1 MDERYYW
8 LWLQYAVKPAA
19 KLKDFYLQYHTAE
32 NFYQAGPDEWQ
43 SFFGNKKNIFNRCI
57 EKSPEDFAQ
66 IVDFCDN
73 HSLVILTP
81 ESEYYPKRLLDIED
95 FPAVLFVR
103 GDYKCLREGP
113 TFAVIGSRTPC
124 VYGED
129 AAREIVKGLS
139 RNGALVVSGGALGID
154 SVAHKSAIEAGG
166 KTVLIM
172 GCGHGYGYLPEN
184 AELRKAVAKQGALV
198 SEYPPFTPVERNT
211 FPQRNRI
218 ISGMSDAVVII
229 EAAEYS
235 GTFSTAN
242 HAKRQKRK
250 LLVLPGDIKSGHFD
264 GSNRLI
270 TEGAEAIFSDENV
283 FAKCGLLDKAQRIKG
298 DKSGEA
304 FEHIDEKSSEGWNSA
319 SKKRTKKQKK
329 TEEKKTQEKI
339 QEKSENIIKKLPA
352 GISKNAEIVYNIMS
366 DGISEL
372 DEIKRK
378 SQLEVRHI
386 LGALTELEVLGF
398 AEAYAPNCYRIR

>member
-1 MDERYYW
+1 MDERCYW

-32 NFYQAGPDEWQ
+32 NFYQAGPDEWK
-43 SFFGNKKNIFNRCI
+43 SFFGNKKNIFNRCK
-57 EKSPEDFAQ
+57 EKSPEDFAH
-66 IVDFCDN
+66 IVEFCDK

-81 ESEYYPKRLLDIED
+81 ESEHYPKKLLDIED

-103 GDYKCLREGP
+103 GDYKCLNEGP
-113 TFAVIGSRTPC
+113 SFAVIGSRTPC

-139 RNGALVVSGGALGID
+139 ENGALVVSGGALGID

-184 AELRKAVAKQGALV
+184 AQLRKSVTRQGAVV

-229 EAAEYS
+229 EAAELS

-250 LLVLPGDIKSGHFD
+250 LFVLPGDIKSGHFD

-270 TEGAEAIFSDENV
+270 TEGAEAVFSDENI
-283 FAKCGLLDKAQRIKG
+283 FAKCGLLDKAQRVKG

-304 FEHIDEKSSEGWNSA
+304 FKGVSEKSSECKKISSK
-319 SKKRTKKQKK
+319 SKKKKQKI
-329 TEEKKTQEKI
+329 TEENKSQEKNSEKTQ
-339 QEKSENIIKKLPA
+339 NIIKNLPA

-372 DEIKRK
+372 DEIKRN
-378 SQLEVRHI
+378 SELEVRHI
-386 LGALTELEVLGF
+386 LAALTELEILGF
-398 AEAYAPNCYRIR
+398 AEAYAPNCYRTK